1 MNYPKVAIIILNW
14 NGWEDTVECLESLKK
29 NTYPNYEM
37 IVVDNS
43 SERNDADIL
52 EKKYKDYIKV
62 IRNKQNLGFAGG
74 CNVGI
79 SYALGQQADY
89 VFIVNNDVVATPDIL
104 NHLVAVA
111 QQADASIVGARV
123 LNEKGTQILF
133 AGSHWPTQL
142 FFGSKTSQTYPDQPF
157 WPSRYAQ
164 GCALFLRK
172 DLLKQRFA
180 ECGHFLD
187 PRFFMYC
194 EETDFC
200 LYGRSRG
207 YRCVIARDAV
217 VYHGLAKS
225 SGGAGNPR
233 SYYYLTRNRI
243 FLANRWLSLPWKILF
258 HLYYIPSRLALQI
271 LHIGQGQSGVSRAVI
286 SGLMDGYR
294 GIMGKWRRYRGRYA

>member
-43 SERNDADIL
+43 SERNDTDIL

-89 VFIVNNDVVATPDIL
+89 VFIVNNDVCVAPDVL
-104 NHLVAVA
+104 NHLIAVA
-111 QQADASIVGARV
+111 QEADAAIVGARV

-133 AGSHWPTQL
+133 AGSHWPIQL
-142 FFGSKTSQTYPDQPF
+142 FFGSRTSQTYPEQPF
-157 WPSRYAQ
+157 WPSSDAQ
-164 GCALFLRK
+164 GCAFFVRK
-172 DLLKQRFA
+172 DILKERFA
-180 ECGHFLD
+180 KCGHFLD

-200 LYGRSRG
+200 LYGTSRG

-225 SGGAGNPR
+225 SGGTGNPR

-271 LHIGQGQSGVSRAVI
+271 LHIGRGQSEASRAVI

-294 GIMGKWRRYRGRYA
+294 GNMGKWGRHGGRYA